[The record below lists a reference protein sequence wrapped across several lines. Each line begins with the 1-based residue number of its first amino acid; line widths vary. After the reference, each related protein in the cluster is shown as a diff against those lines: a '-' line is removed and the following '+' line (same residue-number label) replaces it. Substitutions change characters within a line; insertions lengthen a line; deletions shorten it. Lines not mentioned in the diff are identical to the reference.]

1 MISGKY
7 IGNKSMFFTPGQV
20 YRVEI
25 ITAYGMLC
33 VSVVDGAIESYSNL
47 DELNKNWQIPAE
59 DGGSTNVIRK
69 SVDKNRPKKR
79 NKNTPTKR
87 KENYAVC

>member
-7 IGNKSMFFTPGQV
+7 IGNKSIFFTPGQV
-20 YRVEI
+20 YWVEI

-33 VSVVDGAIESYSNL
+33 VSAIDGAIESYRNL
-47 DELNKNWQIPAE
+47 KEMNRNWQIPAADE
-59 DGGSTNVIRK
+59 GSANVIRK
-69 SVDKNRPKKR
+69 TMDKNRPEKR

-87 KENYAVC
+87 QESYVVC

>member
-7 IGNKSMFFTPGQV
+7 IGNKSMFFTPGQI
-20 YRVEI
+20 YRLEI

-33 VSVVDGAIESYSNL
+33 VSVVDGAIESYKDL
-47 DELNKNWQIPAE
+47 KEMNKNWQIPAADE
-59 DGGSTNVIRK
+59 GSKNVVRK
-69 SVDKNRPKKR
+69 AVDKDRPKKR

-87 KENYAVC
+87 QESYAVC